1 MHNHIITLCFVL
13 LLFGCKPDKTHDLA
27 IKNVKVLN
35 VLTGEIQSNKTIL
48 IDNGRIKQIINANQT
63 FKAKDSIDGN
73 NKLVT
78 PSFIDTHIHPTDIL
92 GDYDKAPKTLH
103 KDSLAIYR
111 KRISDSYLPFG
122 ITTVLTMGQPD
133 NWLNS
138 MMQWQLNPNDS
149 LVDYYLSGGAMISKD
164 NRVPYIGHI
173 EVTSAQL
180 ARQKIIEYHNNGVK
194 HIKIYYRMKEPEFST
209 VVKVADS
216 LKMTVF
222 GHVGDLSLEY
232 PSINYALNNGVKNI
246 EHITVLGNNFFTSQ
260 KERDDFTNSFVKK
273 FGALN
278 SEPRII
284 QYFLEQFRYIE
295 DNKQKEKADFIK
307 LMVNKKATLSTTIY
321 SVYDNARNSDTN
333 FSKIQL
339 ERNLANFK
347 LMMNF
352 AKELHN
358 KGVELRIATDM
369 PDGGKVLLSELVI
382 LAKYGFNIADIFK
395 IATINGAKAMRL
407 ENEIGSI
414 DIGKKANLLIWSRN
428 PFDNYENFE
437 QPKIILKNGI
447 QIK

>member
-1 MHNHIITLCFVL
+1 MQRHIITFSFVL
-13 LLFGCKPDKTHDLA
+13 LLFGCKPDKVHDLA

-48 IDNGRIKQIINANQT
+48 IDNGKINQIISTDQS
-63 FKAKDSIDGN
+63 FKAKENIDGN

-92 GDYDKAPKTLH
+92 GDYDNAPKKLQ
-103 KDSLAIYR
+103 KDSLAIYK

-122 ITTVLTMGQPD
+122 VTTVLTMGQPD

-138 MMQWQLNPNDS
+138 MMQWQVNPNDS

-164 NRVPYIGHI
+164 SRVPYIGHV
-173 EVTSAQL
+173 EVTSPQL
-180 ARQKIIEYHNNGVK
+180 ARQKIIEYYKKGVK
-194 HIKIYYRMKEPEFST
+194 YVKIYYRIKEPEFST
-209 VVKVADS
+209 IVKVADS
-216 LKMTVF
+216 LKMQVF
-222 GHVGDLSLEY
+222 GHIGDLSIEY
-232 PSINYALNNGVKNI
+232 PSISYALNKGLKNI
-246 EHITVLGNNFFTSQ
+246 EHITVLGNNFFTTQ
-260 KERDDFTNSFVKK
+260 KERDDFTNSFEKK

-278 SEPRII
+278 SELKII

-295 DNKQKEKADFIK
+295 DNKQKEKAEFIK

-321 SVYDNARNSDTN
+321 RVYDQVRNTDTSV
-333 FSKIQL
+333 SKIQL

-347 LMMNF
+347 LMMSF
-352 AKELHN
+352 AIELHN

-369 PDGGKVLLSELVI
+369 PNGGKVLLSELII

-395 IATINGAKAMRL
+395 IATINGAKAMQL

-414 DIGKKANLLIWSRN
+414 DVGKKANLLIWSRN
-428 PFDNYENFE
+428 PFDNPENFE
-437 QPKIILKNGI
+437 HPKIILKNGI